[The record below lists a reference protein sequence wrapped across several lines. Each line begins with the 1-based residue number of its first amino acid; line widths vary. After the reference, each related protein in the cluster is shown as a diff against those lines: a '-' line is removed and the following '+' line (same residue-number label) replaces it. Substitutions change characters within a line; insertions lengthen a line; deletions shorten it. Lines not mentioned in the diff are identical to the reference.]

1 MSLESELGTF
11 RTIQIPYARPG
22 MPLARAAVTENGRI
36 IFTTGTVLDE
46 GRIKILRNTYMR
58 YIHVWD
64 DGRWNLPEEAYK
76 ADSEIAPP
84 AEDTGTVQA
93 VDGLLASIRGLNN
106 DLVKDKKIGVES
118 LRKMGGEIFTRI
130 NKEPIFQIFLKID
143 RSANYLFSHMVNVG
157 VISVAVCRSM
167 GLSAKE
173 IWDIFVGGML
183 LDVGMMQVREE
194 LWLSDKRLSD
204 FQRAEIEKHAEF
216 GYNAIRRAKGAEEQW
231 AIPALE
237 HHERIDGS
245 GYPDRKNAR
254 SLSLGSRILAV
265 CDVYESLLHDRLW
278 RKAFSP
284 DAAIRE
290 LLRQPDKFDRE
301 ILSHLAKTIGVYPV
315 GSRVKLSDNREAEVV
330 GTNAA
335 DLLRPVVQIAN
346 NGGAVRVDLS
356 ARPDLSIA
364 GVLSSPLKR

>member
-1 MSLESELGTF
+1 MSEQTELGTF
-11 RTIQIPYARPG
+11 RTIQISFAKPG

-46 GRIKILRNTYMR
+46 GRIKILRNTYIR
-58 YIHVWD
+58 HIHVWD
-64 DGRWNLPEEAYK
+64 DGHWNLPAEAYK
-76 ADSEIAPP
+76 TETEIVAP
-84 AEDTGTVQA
+84 AEDIGTVQA
-93 VDGLLASIRGLNN
+93 VDGLLISVRGLNN
-106 DLVKDKKIGVES
+106 ELAKEKKIGVES

-130 NKEPIFQIFLKID
+130 NKEPIFRIFLKVD
-143 RSANYLFSHMVNVG
+143 RNANYLFSHMVNVG

-167 GLSAKE
+167 SLSSRE

-194 LWLSDKRLSD
+194 LWLSDKKLSD

-245 GYPDRKNAR
+245 GYPDRKNGR
-254 SLSLGSRILAV
+254 VLSLASRILSV

-284 DAAIRE
+284 DSAIRE

-315 GSRVKLSDNREAEVV
+315 GSRVKLSDSREAEVV
-330 GTNAA
+330 GTNAG

-346 NGGAVRVDLS
+346 NGSSERVDLS
-356 ARPDLSIA
+356 ARPDLSVA